1 MLKRRRSSNRSS
13 RVLVSLREFFS
24 AAELAP
30 LQMKSAVGIA
40 CSSHRLPERWESPVM
55 CLCGGLA
62 EDNARIILLAV
73 VLAAYM
79 LAGAALF
86 QRLESD
92 LEIRQVQ
99 KVYPDVYIKNYSYF
113 SMLWFSRGIIVD
125 RENASFCSKLRDVTV
140 IFVRSTSR

>member
-1 MLKRRRSSNRSS
+1 
-13 RVLVSLREFFS
+13 
-24 AAELAP
+24 
-30 LQMKSAVGIA
+30 
-40 CSSHRLPERWESPVM
+40 M

-62 EDNARIILLAV
+62 EDNARIILLVV

-99 KVYPDVYIKNYSYF
+99 RVYPDVYIKKLLLLLRYD
-113 SMLWFSRGIIVD
+113 SR
-125 RENASFCSKLRDVTV
+125 EE
-140 IFVRSTSR
+140 

>member
-1 MLKRRRSSNRSS
+1 
-13 RVLVSLREFFS
+13 
-24 AAELAP
+24 
-30 LQMKSAVGIA
+30 
-40 CSSHRLPERWESPVM
+40 M
-55 CLCGGLA
+55 CLCGGIA

-99 KVYPDVYIKNYSYF
+99 NCRVIHVYLRRKLFLFARCN
-113 SMLWFSRGIIVD
+113 
-125 RENASFCSKLRDVTV
+125 SFYKEQL
-140 IFVRSTSR
+140 